1 MAIPINQPDGFR
13 PGPGHGAADSFA
25 DAAGA
30 GRFPSENDLEI
41 VDKLHI
47 YLISM
52 DWFKGNF
59 TGKHHI

>member
-30 GRFPSENDLEI
+30 GRFP
-41 VDKLHI
+41 
-47 YLISM
+47 
-52 DWFKGNF
+52 
-59 TGKHHI
+59 

>member
-1 MAIPINQPDGFR
+1 MMAIPMNQPDGFR

-30 GRFPSENDLEI
+30 GEFPSENDLER

-47 YLISM
+47 NQWIGLGLSENRVYSQL
-52 DWFKGNF
+52 
-59 TGKHHI
+59 